1 MSDART
7 FLDIADD
14 LKSGR
19 ARVPDG
25 WRQGRTAY
33 GGLTAG
39 LCAVAARK
47 DRELAELR
55 SLMINFTG
63 PVTGDPAFAAR
74 MLRQGRNVTSVG
86 VDVSIQKDGA
96 DATAGNALMVFGAAR
111 ESVLD
116 VDCAAPEVSAP
127 EDAEPLIPPGGE
139 MFAPNFI
146 RNFEIKLVGGARP
159 LSGAAKGRMLCWV
172 RHRDPGAWNLRGAG
186 AEAAFLCLGDA
197 LPPAAFPMMRA
208 PAPISS
214 VNWTVNLVRAPVSE
228 GGWFLVESEQLAAR
242 EGYSSQAMRY
252 WDCEGRLVAQGM
264 QAVAVFG

>member
-1 MSDART
+1 MSDTT
-7 FLDIADD
+7 FLDISAD
-14 LKSGR
+14 LETGYR

-33 GGLTAG
+33 GGLTAA

-63 PVTGDPAFAAR
+63 PVMGDPGFAAR
-74 MLRQGRNVTSVG
+74 VLREGRNVTSMG
-86 VDVSIQKDGA
+86 VDVSIDKDGTA
-96 DATAGNALMVFGAAR
+96 TTAGNALMIFGAAR
-111 ESVLD
+111 DSVLD

-127 EDAEPLIPPGGE
+127 ENAEPLIPPGGE
-139 MFAPNFI
+139 VFAPNFI
-146 RNFEIKLVGGARP
+146 GNFEIKLVGGARP
-159 LSGAAKGRMLCWV
+159 MTGAAEGRMLCWV
-172 RHRDPGAWNLRGAG
+172 RHRHPGAWNLRGAD
-186 AEAAFLCLGDA
+186 AEAAFVCLGDA
-197 LPPAAFPMMRA
+197 LPPAAFPMMRS
-208 PAPISS
+208 PVPISS
-214 VNWTVNLVRAPVSE
+214 VNWTLNLVRAPVSE

-252 WDCEGRLVAQGM
+252 WDREGQLVAQAM